1 MPEVSRNILVITVGV
16 PLTMVGLKPYAKPP
30 FKDKT
35 LVNSDF
41 PSKSLSSCSNSLTF
55 NFFEYHFIKN
65 KIRMT
70 VIV

>member
-41 PSKSLSSCSNSLTF
+41 SLKI
-55 NFFEYHFIKN
+55 FELLLAHLGVGVVQIQ
-65 KIRMT
+65 
-70 VIV
+70 

>member
-41 PSKSLSSCSNSLTF
+41 SLKI
-55 NFFEYHFIKN
+55 FELLFKFID
-65 KIRMT
+65 
-70 VIV
+70 V